1 MSGGLARMIAV
12 RTGLGLLTLLLISVL
27 IFGAMGLLPGDVA
40 EAILGQNR
48 TPETVAALRTQLGL
62 DQPAWSRYLDWIGG
76 MLTGDF
82 GRSLA
87 SGRPV
92 ADLIG
97 GRLVNTLSLAA
108 YAALISVPLSI
119 GLGILA
125 ALWRGR
131 LADRGISIG
140 ALTAISMPD
149 FFVAYVMIFLFAV
162 TWGLLPS
169 LAAVSPGA
177 GLGEWLYRATLPAL
191 ALTLATSAHMLRMTR
206 ASIVNVLA
214 SPYVEMAKLKG
225 LTPSRVVVRHALP
238 NALAPIINVVA
249 VNLAFL
255 IVGVVVVETVFVYPG
270 LGQLLVDSVAAR
282 DVPVVQAA
290 CLIFAAAYVSL
301 NLIADILAILTNPR
315 LRTAR

>member
-1 MSGGLARMIAV
+1 MSGLGRMIVA
-12 RTGLGLLTLLLISVL
+12 RIGLGLLTLVAISAL
-27 IFGAMGLLPGDVA
+27 IFGALQLLPGDVA

-48 TPETVAALRTQLGL
+48 TPETVAALRAQLGL
-62 DQPAWSRYLDWIGG
+62 DQPAWIRYLDWMGG
-76 MLTGDF
+76 MLSGDF

-97 GRLVNTLSLAA
+97 GRLFNTLSLAA

-131 LADRGISIG
+131 SADRAISIG
-140 ALTAISMPD
+140 ALSAISMPD
-149 FFVAYVMIFLFAV
+149 FFVAYVMIFIFSV
-162 TWGLLPS
+162 SWSLLPS
-169 LAAVSPGA
+169 LSAVSPDA

-214 SPYVEMAKLKG
+214 SPYIEMARLKG
-225 LTPSRVVVRHALP
+225 IAPGRVVTRHALP

-270 LGQLLVDSVAAR
+270 LGQLMVDSVAAR

-301 NLIADILAILTNPR
+301 NLLADILAILTNPR
-315 LRTAR
+315 LRRAR

>member
-1 MSGGLARMIAV
+1 MIAT
-12 RTGLGLLTLLLISVL
+12 RIGLGLLTLVLISIL

-48 TPETVAALRTQLGL
+48 TPETVAALRAQLGL
-62 DQPAWSRYLDWIGG
+62 DQPAWARYLDWIGG

-82 GRSLA
+82 GKSLA

-97 GRLVNTLSLAA
+97 GRLLNTLSLAA
-108 YAALISVPLSI
+108 YAALISVPVSI
-119 GLGILA
+119 ALGVMA
-125 ALWRGR
+125 ALWRGK
-131 LADRGISIG
+131 LADRGISIS

-149 FFVAYVMIFLFAV
+149 FFVGYAMIFIFAV
-162 TWGLLPS
+162 SWRLLPS
-169 LAAVSPGA
+169 LAAVPMGA
-177 GLGEWLYRATLPAL
+177 SLGEWLYRATLPAL

-214 SPYVEMAKLKG
+214 SPYIEMARLKG
-225 LTPSRVVVRHALP
+225 LRPSRVIIRHALP

-249 VNLAFL
+249 LNLAFL
-255 IVGVVVVETVFVYPG
+255 IVGVVVIETVFVYPG

-301 NLIADILAILTNPR
+301 NLIADVLAILTNPR
-315 LRTAR
+315 LRTAS